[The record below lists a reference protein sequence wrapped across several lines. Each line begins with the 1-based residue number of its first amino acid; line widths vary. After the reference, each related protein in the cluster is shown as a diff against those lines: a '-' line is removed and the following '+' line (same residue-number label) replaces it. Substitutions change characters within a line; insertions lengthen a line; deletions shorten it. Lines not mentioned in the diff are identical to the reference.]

1 MNSCSHPHVLVTGAS
16 SGIGRATALRL
27 AVSGYHVFAGVRRPA
42 DGRAL
47 CQGAGREITPVL
59 LDVTHAGQIS
69 DAADVVA
76 GHVGGAGLDGLVNNA
91 GIGVFGPFEI
101 IPLEQF
107 RTLMEVNV
115 TGQLAVTQAFLPLL
129 RQARGRIIM
138 IGSIGT
144 RFTPPFVGALAA
156 SKSALASMDE
166 ALRQELAPWGVR
178 VVLVEPATV
187 RSEAVGKLERDA
199 ARLMSQAS
207 PAQRDL
213 YEEAFGH
220 LVDTFA
226 ARHRHGSPPEVIAT
240 TVARALTTPRPRARY
255 LTGKDSRRMAILA
268 AALPARRSTRSAASW
283 ATSPHRGHAW
293 TPRNPPRPPSQPC
306 CNHRRPAPNEEDP

>member
-1 MNSCSHPHVLVTGAS
+1 
-16 SGIGRATALRL
+16 
-27 AVSGYHVFAGVRRPA
+27 
-42 DGRAL
+42 
-47 CQGAGREITPVL
+47 
-59 LDVTHAGQIS
+59 
-69 DAADVVA
+69 
-76 GHVGGAGLDGLVNNA
+76 
-91 GIGVFGPFEI
+91 
-101 IPLEQF
+101 
-107 RTLMEVNV
+107 
-115 TGQLAVTQAFLPLL
+115 
-129 RQARGRIIM
+129 
-138 IGSIGT
+138 
-144 RFTPPFVGALAA
+144 
-156 SKSALASMDE
+156 
-166 ALRQELAPWGVR
+166 

-268 AALPARRSTRSAASW
+268 AALPAPGLDALRRKL
-283 ATSPHRGHAW
+283 GD
-293 TPRNPPRPPSQPC
+293 Q
-306 CNHRRPAPNEEDP
+306 PAPGSRVDAPQPAEPAMR

>member
-1 MNSCSHPHVLVTGAS
+1 MDSCSHPHVVVTGAS

-27 AVSGYHVFAGVRRPA
+27 AVDGYHVYAGVRKPA
-42 DGRAL
+42 DGAAL
-47 CQGAGREITPVL
+47 VQGAGREITPLL
-59 LDVTHAGQIS
+59 LDVTDGGQIS
-69 DAADVVA
+69 AAADVVA
-76 GHVGGAGLDGLVNNA
+76 GHVGRAGLAGLVNNA
-91 GIGVFGPFEI
+91 GIGIFGPLEI
-101 IPLEQF
+101 MPLEQF

-129 RQARGRIIM
+129 RQARGRIVM
-138 IGSIGT
+138 MGSIGA

-156 SKSALASMDE
+156 SKSALVSMDE
-166 ALRQELAPWGVR
+166 ALRQELAPFGIR

-187 RSEAVGKLERDA
+187 HTEAVGKLENDA

-207 PAQRDL
+207 PAQRAL

-226 ARHRHGSPPEVIAT
+226 ARHRNGSPPEVIAGV
-240 TVARALTTPRPRARY
+240 VARALTTPRPRTRY

-268 AALPARRSTRSAASW
+268 AVLPAPALDALRRRL
-283 ATSPHRGHAW
+283 GD
-293 TPRNPPRPPSQPC
+293 Q
-306 CNHRRPAPNEEDP
+306 PAPGSRVPAPQAIRAAEPAMR

>member
-1 MNSCSHPHVLVTGAS
+1 MSSCSHPHVLVTGAS

-47 CQGAGREITPVL
+47 CQGAGREITPLL
-59 LDVTHAGQIS
+59 LDVTNGGQIS

-91 GIGVFGPFEI
+91 GIGVFGPLEI

-166 ALRQELAPWGVR
+166 ALRQELAPWGIR

-268 AALPARRSTRSAASW
+268 AALPAPALDALRRKL
-283 ATSPHRGHAW
+283 GD
-293 TPRNPPRPPSQPC
+293 Q
-306 CNHRRPAPNEEDP
+306 PAPGSRVDAPQPAEAAEPAML